1 MSGDMPWNVSL
12 AHVLVLGGE
21 PVSTLGSSPRACFA
35 GTCAVGRWRPAG
47 GPVISGGCSGG
58 CGERDMDRIRIV
70 GGRQLNG
77 TIPISG
83 AKNATLPLMI
93 ASLLTE
99 QTLILDNVP
108 RLADVALLQRILGNH
123 GVDIMLSGK
132 RPGDTEYKG
141 QTLHISAANIVD
153 TTAPYEL
160 VSRMRASFW
169 IVAPLVARMG
179 EAKVSMPGGCAI
191 GTRPVDLLLMVLA
204 RLGAAIDIDGG
215 YVIARAR
222 RGLKGGEIVFPKVT
236 VGGTHTALMAAAL
249 ADGTTVIENAA
260 REPEIADVAACLN
273 KMGAKISGAGSSRIV
288 IEGVA
293 RLGGARHSV
302 LPDRIETG
310 TYAMAVAMTG
320 GDVMLEGAQ
329 AELLQ
334 AALDVLARAGVEVTA
349 TNAGIRIARNGAG
362 IAPIEVATDP
372 FPGFPTD
379 LQAQLMALM
388 TRAKG
393 TSRITETI
401 FENRFMHVQ
410 ELVRLG
416 ARIHLDGQTARIE
429 GVERLRG
436 APVMATDL
444 RASVSLVIA
453 ALAAEG
459 ETMVN
464 RVYHLDRG
472 FERLEDKLVAC
483 GADIARISG

>member
-1 MSGDMPWNVSL
+1 
-12 AHVLVLGGE
+12 
-21 PVSTLGSSPRACFA
+21 
-35 GTCAVGRWRPAG
+35 
-47 GPVISGGCSGG
+47 
-58 CGERDMDRIRIV
+58 MDRIRIT
-70 GGRQLNG
+70 GGRTLHG

-99 QTLILDNVP
+99 ETLILDNVP
-108 RLADVALLQRILGNH
+108 RLADVGLLQRILGNH
-123 GVDIMLSGK
+123 GVDVMVGGK
-132 RPGDTEYKG
+132 RPGESAYDG
-141 QTLHISAANIVD
+141 QTLHISAARIID

-169 IVAPLVARMG
+169 VIAPLVARMG
-179 EAKVSMPGGCAI
+179 EAKVSLPGGCAI
-191 GTRPVDLLLMVLA
+191 GTRPVDLLIMALE
-204 RLGAAIDIDGG
+204 RLGAEIEIDGG
-215 YVIARAR
+215 YVMARAR
-222 RGLKGGEIVFPKVT
+222 NGLKGGEIVFPRVT
-236 VGGTHTALMAAAL
+236 VGGTHTAIMAAAL
-249 ADGTTVIENAA
+249 AQGTTVIENAA
-260 REPEIADVAACLN
+260 HEPEIKDVADCLN
-273 KMGAKISGAGSSRIV
+273 RMGARIGGAGTSRIV
-288 IEGVA
+288 IEGVSK
-293 RLGGARHSV
+293 LGGARHRV
-302 LPDRIETG
+302 IPDRIETG

-320 GDVMLEGAQ
+320 GDVLLENGRAD
-329 AELLQ
+329 LLQ
-334 AALDVLARAGVEVTA
+334 AGLDVIAQAGAEISA
-349 TNAGIRIARNGAG
+349 TNAGIRVTRNGAG
-362 IAPIEVATDP
+362 IAPVEVVTAP

-388 TRAKG
+388 TRARG

-416 ARIHLDGQTARIE
+416 AHIQLDGERATIE
-429 GVERLRG
+429 GVRRLQG

-472 FERLEDKLVAC
+472 FERLEDKLAAC
-483 GADIARISG
+483 GAAIERISG